1 MPWFKMALGGPSSDF
16 LEYVLQ
22 IAVNYATN
30 KSMHGNDAWELVR
43 NDPWPRGAVL
53 KVPNQMEG
61 EYGYMALMADK
72 VRVGSSYWNWF
83 RQNDI
88 FRKTF
93 VYGKEGLNLSW
104 NSNMRVQNG
113 SVSTYSPDVDNIAA
127 IIRKNSDGTVK
138 EKLYSLNYRYSD
150 EIHRYYFSPTPEI
163 FAANADVLF
172 FSMFKQYEKQFDWTE
187 WMGNER
193 KSIKIKPLKYYDAHG
208 SSTYPTYFD
217 PPLYP
222 GVGSPAIGFSPNF
235 FDFTTGICSQ
245 DEKEKEAAVYI
256 QKGRHRLTIVINWRE
271 HWEVASVG
279 FFEPFDSMGEYSFP
293 AFTIGGTSGVLPL
306 TELCW
311 YGGSPRVEHGFRL
324 DYTEANWSLSHGHP
338 GTPAT
343 WWDGSQSFLDNY
355 MYSNVQAMLPDGYW
369 QSFASYGLRQDV
381 YYNRQ
386 RSQYFSAHK
395 EPERIRPKYYLMPPG
410 VDLSGLMDL
419 FPSNHVPQPYYDEK
433 ADIVNHSA
441 YGLYP
446 FYLVAT
452 VENNVN
458 QNILGVIPNF
468 YWCTQPVRRYGVH
481 EIDGKTYL
489 IIPNAWINRKYHIKN
504 YFSVL
509 LGEGQNNAR
518 QLVEMER
525 LEKLSR
531 NMNCAI
537 LLD

>member
-1 MPWFKMALGGPSSDF
+1 MPWVKLNDHHETKDF
-16 LEYVLQ
+16 LEWIINHVVYYTTLKD
-22 IAVNYATN
+22 I
-30 KSMHGNDAWELVR
+30 HGDDAWELVR
-43 NDPWPRGAVL
+43 NDPWPYGTVL
-53 KVPNQMEG
+53 KVPNRIKG
-61 EYGYMALMADK
+61 EYGYMALMTDQL
-72 VRVGSSYWNWF
+72 RVGSSYWNWF

-93 VYGKEGLNLSW
+93 VYGKEGLNLPFGT
-104 NSNMRVQNG
+104 NFRISN
-113 SVSTYSPDVDNIAA
+113 
-127 IIRKNSDGTVK
+127 GTVTKYIAIPDLVLAMTRPPTK
-138 EKLYSLNYRYSD
+138 EGKKFYSTNYSFDPYA
-150 EIHRYYFSPTPEI
+150 RYYFSPTPEI

-193 KSIKIKPLKYYDAHG
+193 KSIKIKPLKYYNSYG
-208 SSTYPTYFD
+208 STTHPSYFD

-222 GVGSPAIGFSPNF
+222 GVGSPAIGFSPNL
-235 FDFTTGICSQ
+235 FDHVVLNEKTQ
-245 DEKEKEAAVYI
+245 DKFEKGKVLYI
-256 QKGRHRLTIVINWRE
+256 HKSRNRLTIVVNWRH

-293 AFTIGGTSGVLPL
+293 AFTIGGTSGVMPL

-343 WWDGSQSFLDNY
+343 WWDGSQSFLDKS
-355 MYSNVQAMLPDGYW
+355 MYSQVQAMLPDGYW

-410 VDLSGLMDL
+410 VDLAGLVDL
-419 FPSNHVPQPYYDEK
+419 FPSNHVPQQYYDDK

-446 FYLVAT
+446 FYLVAS
-452 VENNVN
+452 VENNFN
-458 QNILGVIPNF
+458 QNILGTIPNF

-489 IIPNAWINRKYHIKN
+489 IIPNAWINRKYHMKN

-509 LGEGQNNAR
+509 LGESQNNAR
-518 QLVEMER
+518 QLAEMER